1 MAEPDSQPDLYE
13 ASRPSGSAGVD
24 PVMMADRIRDLV
36 DERRRL
42 LRQRRVH
49 LVLLGLAISLPV
61 HMAIMVWLWSSH
73 REAPSGVAPT
83 TVVLDLS
90 ILPDETLQDMLE
102 PSESEDLLTP
112 ELATDAGAESLALET
127 ELNAEVPDFE
137 LDASGGG
144 LETVVSGSGEGLGTG
159 LGSGLGA
166 GASFFGIQSSGNRF
180 AYIVDIS
187 GSMGQDDKMP
197 AAMAELKRSLKSL
210 PDYAAFAVIL
220 YSSESVVPPFQNG
233 WLRASRSNLARIS
246 AWIDGL
252 QPGGGTFPLP
262 AFNLAFRQDVRP
274 DVVFFLTDGLI
285 PKETPAAVRAL
296 NESGSGRVAVI
307 NCISFGS
314 EAGQDPM
321 RQIAAESDG
330 VFRFVP
336 TGVFP

>member
-1 MAEPDSQPDLYE
+1 MAEPDSQPDLQS
-13 ASRPSGSAGVD
+13 ASGPSSSADAD
-24 PVMMADRIRDLV
+24 PVILADRIRDLV
-36 DERRRL
+36 DDRRRL

-49 LVLLGLAISLPV
+49 LLLLGLAISIPV
-61 HMAIMVWLWSSH
+61 HMAIMIWLWSSH
-73 REAPSGVAPT
+73 REMPAGVAPA
-83 TVVLDLS
+83 TVMLDLS

-102 PSESEDLLTP
+102 PSETEDLLTP
-112 ELATDAGAESLALET
+112 ELATDAGAESLALER

-166 GASFFGIQSSGNRF
+166 GASFFGIQSTGNRF

-220 YSSESVVPPFQNG
+220 YSSDPVVPPFQNG
-233 WLRASRSNLARIS
+233 WLRASRGNLSRIS

-262 AFNLAFRQDVRP
+262 AFDLAFRQDVRP

-285 PKETPAAVRAL
+285 PKVTPSAVREL

-307 NCISFGS
+307 NCIAFGS
-314 EAGQDPM
+314 GAGQEPM

-330 VFRFVP
+330 IFRFVP